1 MSSLMAKREGVL
13 KTIEEQKTLVSSLAL
28 EIQKTARKVGNIVHD
43 TVPVSKDEA
52 DSEVVSQWGE
62 LPDLKINSTIGKC
75 HHHEILA
82 MIDGYDPKRGQ
93 KIAGHRGFFLKGY
106 GAMLNMA
113 LQNYGMQYLAGRQ
126 YTPMT
131 TPYFMKKEIMA

>member
-1 MSSLMAKREGVL
+1 MKDIEEQRIVVSSLMVD
-13 KTIEEQKTLVSSLAL
+13 
-28 EIQKTARKVGNIVHD
+28 IQKTARKVGNIVHD

-113 LQNYGMQYLAGRQ
+113 L
-126 YTPMT
+126 
-131 TPYFMKKEIMA
+131 

>member
-1 MSSLMAKREGVL
+1 MS
-13 KTIEEQKTLVSSLAL
+13 
-28 EIQKTARKVGNIVHD
+28 EIQKCARKVGNIVHE
-43 TVPVSKDEA
+43 TVPVSKDEK
-52 DSEVVSQWGE
+52 DSIIVSEWGVI
-62 LPDLKINSTIGKC
+62 PDMKINSTIGKC

-113 LQNYGMQYLAGRQ
+113 L
-126 YTPMT
+126 
-131 TPYFMKKEIMA
+131 